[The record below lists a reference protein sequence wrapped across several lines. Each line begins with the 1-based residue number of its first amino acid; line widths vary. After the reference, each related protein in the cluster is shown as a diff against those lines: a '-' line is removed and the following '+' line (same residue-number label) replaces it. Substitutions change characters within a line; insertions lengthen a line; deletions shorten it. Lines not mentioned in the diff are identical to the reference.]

1 MKSGTAIIVAGGIM
15 ILFGLI
21 LFYGMQGI
29 SSTESD
35 EKKFFS
41 TIKHT
46 GTFTGLLGIGVSIAG
61 FLLYLMNRKPAP
73 IIEDYD
79 EPPNLQD

>member
-1 MKSGTAIIVAGGIM
+1 MKSGTIIIIAGGVM

-21 LFYGMQGI
+21 LFYGMQGVT
-29 SSTESD
+29 SADPD

-41 TIKHT
+41 AIKHT

-73 IIEDYD
+73 IIEDYGNSD
-79 EPPNLQD
+79 LQE

>member
-1 MKSGTAIIVAGGIM
+1 MKSGKMIIIAGGIM

-21 LFYGMQGI
+21 LFYGIQGVP
-29 SSTESD
+29 SADPD

-41 TIKHT
+41 AIKHT

-61 FLLYLMNRKPAP
+61 FLLYIMNRKPAP
-73 IIEDYD
+73 IIEDYGSSD
-79 EPPNLQD
+79 LD

>member
-1 MKSGTAIIVAGGIM
+1 MKSGTIIIVAGGIM

-21 LFYGMQGI
+21 LFYGMQGV
-29 SSTESD
+29 SATDSD
-35 EKKFFS
+35 EKKFFL

-46 GTFTGLLGIGVSIAG
+46 GTFAGLLGIGVSMAG
-61 FLLYLMNRKPAP
+61 FLLYLMNRKQDP

-79 EPPNLQD
+79 GHPNLQE

>member
-1 MKSGTAIIVAGGIM
+1 MKSGTLIIIAGGVM

-21 LFYGMQGI
+21 LFYGMQGVT
-29 SSTESD
+29 SSDSD

-61 FLLYLMNRKPAP
+61 FLLNLMNRKPAP
-73 IIEDYD
+73 IIEDYGNSD
-79 EPPNLQD
+79 LQE

>member
-1 MKSGTAIIVAGGIM
+1 MKSGIVIIIAGGVM

-21 LFYGMQGI
+21 LFYGMQGV
-29 SSTESD
+29 SSTEPE

-41 TIKHT
+41 SIKHT

-73 IIEDYD
+73 IIEDYGNSD
-79 EPPNLQD
+79 FQE

>member
-1 MKSGTAIIVAGGIM
+1 MKSGTVIIVTGGTM

-21 LFYGMQGI
+21 LFYGMQSI

-41 TIKHT
+41 IIKHT

-73 IIEDYD
+73 IIEDYGSSD
-79 EPPNLQD
+79 LQE

>member
-1 MKSGTAIIVAGGIM
+1 MKSGTLIIIAGGVM

-21 LFYGMQGI
+21 LFYGMQGVT
-29 SSTESD
+29 SSDSD

-73 IIEDYD
+73 IIEDYGNSD
-79 EPPNLQD
+79 LQE

>member
-1 MKSGTAIIVAGGIM
+1 MKSGTAIIIAGGIM
-15 ILFGLI
+15 ILFGLT
-21 LFYGMQGI
+21 LFYGMQDI
-29 SSTESD
+29 SSTDAD

-41 TIKHT
+41 AIKHT
-46 GTFTGLLGIGVSIAG
+46 GTFTGLLGIGVCIAG

>member
-1 MKSGTAIIVAGGIM
+1 MKSGIIIIIAGGVM

-21 LFYGMQGI
+21 LFYGMQGVT
-29 SSTESD
+29 SADPD

-41 TIKHT
+41 AIKHT

-73 IIEDYD
+73 IIEDYGNSD
-79 EPPNLQD
+79 LQE

>member
-21 LFYGMQGI
+21 LFYGMQGV
-29 SSTESD
+29 SSTDPEK
-35 EKKFFS
+35 KKFFS
-41 TIKHT
+41 AIKHT

-61 FLLYLMNRKPAP
+61 FLLYLMNRKAVP

-79 EPPNLQD
+79 EHPNLQD

>member
-1 MKSGTAIIVAGGIM
+1 MKSGTIIIIAGGVM

-21 LFYGMQGI
+21 LFYGMQGV
-29 SSTESD
+29 TAENPD

-41 TIKHT
+41 AIKHT
-46 GTFTGLLGIGVSIAG
+46 GTFTGLLGIGVAIAG

-73 IIEDYD
+73 IIEDYGNSD
-79 EPPNLQD
+79 LQE